1 MAIRTILAP
10 LSGGS
15 SSEGAIETACRLALR
30 FGAHVDGLHV
40 RADPTDALPLLGQ
53 DISTPV
59 AAELIELAQ
68 REGEDNAI
76 KARAV
81 FDAAIARHGFPFRDK
96 PLSAGQAAAGGTSAP
111 LPSAS
116 WREEVGQAA
125 AIVPQRARLNDLVV
139 LGQSGRVTE
148 KPHSDTLDETVVH
161 GGRPVLLAPARA
173 LGPIGEI
180 IAIAWNASPEA
191 ARAVSGA
198 LPFLVEAR
206 AVHIL
211 SVGKEDDSLS
221 DAELATYLGW
231 HGITAVAH
239 HVPPVKGV
247 KTGEALLAS
256 ARDQGADLLVMGGY
270 GHAPWREMIFGGATA
285 QVVGSSRLPVLLSH

>member
-15 SSEGAIETACRLALR
+15 SNEGAIETACRLALR
-30 FGAHVDGLHV
+30 FGAHVEGLHV

-59 AAELIELAQ
+59 AAELIEMAE

-81 FDAAIARHGFPFRDK
+81 FDAAIARHGFGLREK
-96 PLSAGQAAAGGTSAP
+96 PLGAGQAAAGGTSA
-111 LPSAS
+111 A
-116 WREEVGQAA
+116 WRETVGQAS

-139 LGQSGRVTE
+139 LGQSGRVTD

-173 LGPIGEI
+173 LAPVGEV

-206 AVHIL
+206 EVHIL
-211 SVGKEDDSLS
+211 SVGKEEESLS
-221 DAELATYLGW
+221 DAELAAYLGW
-231 HGITAVAH
+231 HGITALAH
-239 HVPPVKGV
+239 HVQPVKGV

-285 QVVGSSRLPVLLSH
+285 QIVGSSRLPVLLSH

>member
-15 SSEGAIETACRLALR
+15 SNQGAIETACQLALR
-30 FGAHVDGLHV
+30 FGAHVEGLHV
-40 RADPTDALPLLGQ
+40 RADPSDALPLLGQ

-68 REGEDNAI
+68 REGEDNAM

-81 FDAAIARHGFPFRDK
+81 FDAAIARHGFPLRDK
-96 PLSAGQAAAGGTSAP
+96 PLGAGQAAIGS
-111 LPSAS
+111 PSAA
-116 WREEVGQAA
+116 WREEVGPAA
-125 AIVPQRARLNDLVV
+125 LIVPQRARLSDLVV
-139 LGQSGRVTE
+139 LGQSGRVTD
-148 KPHSDTLDETVVH
+148 KAHSDTLDETVVH
-161 GGRPVLLAPARA
+161 GGRPVLLAPARVA
-173 LGPIGEI
+173 GPLGEI
-180 IAIAWNASPEA
+180 VAIAWNASPEA
-191 ARAVSGA
+191 ARAVAGA
-198 LPFLVEAR
+198 LPFLAEAR

-211 SVGKEDDSLS
+211 SVGKEEESLS
-221 DAELATYLGW
+221 DAELADYLGW

-239 HVPPVKGV
+239 HVMPVKGV
-247 KTGEALLAS
+247 KTGEALLAA

>member
-15 SSEGAIETACRLALR
+15 SNEGAIETACRLALR
-30 FGAHVDGLHV
+30 FGAHVEGLHV

-59 AAELIELAQ
+59 AAELIGLAE

-81 FDAAIARHGFPFRDK
+81 FDAAIARHGFALREK
-96 PLSAGQAAAGGTSAP
+96 PLGAGQAAAGGTSA
-111 LPSAS
+111 A
-116 WREEVGQAA
+116 WREAVGQVS

-139 LGQSGRVTE
+139 LGQSGRVAD

-161 GGRPVLLAPARA
+161 GGRPVLLASARA
-173 LGPIGEI
+173 LGPVGEVV
-180 IAIAWNASPEA
+180 AIAWNASPEA

-211 SVGKEDDSLS
+211 SVGKEEEALS
-221 DAELATYLGW
+221 DAELAAYLGW
-231 HGITAVAH
+231 HGIAAAAH
-239 HVPPVKGV
+239 HVQPVKGV

-285 QVVGSSRLPVLLSH
+285 QIVGTSRLPVLLSH

>member
-15 SSEGAIETACRLALR
+15 SNEGAIETACRLALR
-30 FGAHVDGLHV
+30 FGAHVEGLHV

-59 AAELIELAQ
+59 AAELIELAE

-81 FDAAIARHGFPFRDK
+81 FDAAIARHGFALRDK
-96 PLSAGQAAAGGTSAP
+96 PLGAGQAAVGGTSA
-111 LPSAS
+111 A
-116 WREEVGQAA
+116 WRDEVGQPTK
-125 AIVPQRARLNDLVV
+125 IVPQRARLNDLVV
-139 LGQSGRVTE
+139 LGQSGRVTD
-148 KPHSDTLDETVVH
+148 KPHSDTLEETVVH

-173 LGPIGEI
+173 LGPIGEV

-221 DAELATYLGW
+221 DAELAAYLGW
-231 HGITAVAH
+231 HGVTAVAH

-247 KTGEALLAS
+247 KTGEALLAA
-256 ARDQGADLLVMGGY
+256 ARDQSADLLVMGGY

-285 QVVGSSRLPVLLSH
+285 QIVGTSLLPVLLSH

>member
-15 SSEGAIETACRLALR
+15 SNEGAIETACRLALR
-30 FGAHVDGLHV
+30 FGAHVEGLHV

-59 AAELIELAQ
+59 AAELIGLAE

-81 FDAAIARHGFPFRDK
+81 FDAAIARHGFALREK
-96 PLSAGQAAAGGTSAP
+96 PLGAGQAAAGGTSA
-111 LPSAS
+111 A
-116 WREEVGQAA
+116 WREAVGQVS
-125 AIVPQRARLNDLVV
+125 AIVSQRARLNDLVV
-139 LGQSGRVTE
+139 LGQSGRVAD

-173 LGPIGEI
+173 LGPVGEVV
-180 IAIAWNASPEA
+180 AIAWNASPEA

-211 SVGKEDDSLS
+211 SVGKEEEALS
-221 DAELATYLGW
+221 DAELAAYLGW
-231 HGITAVAH
+231 HGIAAAAH
-239 HVPPVKGV
+239 HVQPVKGV

-285 QVVGSSRLPVLLSH
+285 QIVGTSRLPVLLSH

>member
-1 MAIRTILAP
+1 MAIRTILVP

-15 SSEGAIETACRLALR
+15 SNEGAIETACRLALR
-30 FGAHVDGLHV
+30 FGAHVEGLHV

-81 FDAAIARHGFPFRDK
+81 FDAAIARHGFALSDK
-96 PLSAGQAAAGGTSAP
+96 PLGAGPAAAGGI
-111 LPSAS
+111 SAS
-116 WREEVGQAA
+116 WREEVGQST

-139 LGQSGRVTE
+139 LGQSGRVTD

-180 IAIAWNASPEA
+180 VAIAWNASPEA

-211 SVGKEDDSLS
+211 SVGKEDESLS
-221 DAELATYLGW
+221 DAELAAYLGW
-231 HGITAVAH
+231 HGIAATAH
-239 HVPPVKGV
+239 HVQPVKGV
-247 KTGEALLAS
+247 KTGEALLAA
-256 ARDQGADLLVMGGY
+256 ARDQAADLLVMGGY

>member
-15 SSEGAIETACRLALR
+15 SNEGAIETACRLALR
-30 FGAHVDGLHV
+30 FGAHVEGLHV

-59 AAELIELAQ
+59 AAELIEMAE
-68 REGEDNAI
+68 REGEDNAM

-81 FDAAIARHGFPFRDK
+81 FDAAIARHGFALREK
-96 PLSAGQAAAGGTSAP
+96 PLGAGQAAAGGTSA
-111 LPSAS
+111 A
-116 WREEVGQAA
+116 WRETVGQAS

-139 LGQSGRVTE
+139 LDQSGRVID

-161 GGRPVLLAPARA
+161 GGRPVLLAPTQPSGP
-173 LGPIGEI
+173 LGDTV
-180 IAIAWNASPEA
+180 AIAWNASPEA
-191 ARAVSGA
+191 ARAVAAA
-198 LPFLVEAR
+198 LPFLAASR

-211 SVGKEDDSLS
+211 SVGKEDESLS
-221 DAELATYLGW
+221 DAELAGYLGW
-231 HGITAVAH
+231 HGVTAVAH
-239 HVPPVKGV
+239 HLTPIKGV
-247 KTGEALLAS
+247 KTGEALLAA
-256 ARDQGADLLVMGGY
+256 ARDHGADLLVMGGY

-285 QVVGSSRLPVLLSH
+285 EIVGSSRLPVLLSH

>member
-15 SSEGAIETACRLALR
+15 SNEGAIETACRLALR
-30 FGAHVDGLHV
+30 FGAHVEGLHV

-59 AAELIELAQ
+59 AAELIEMAE

-81 FDAAIARHGFPFRDK
+81 FDAAIARHGLALREK
-96 PLSAGQAAAGGTSAP
+96 PLDPGQVAAGRTSA
-111 LPSAS
+111 A
-116 WREEVGQAA
+116 WRETVGQAS

-139 LGQSGRVTE
+139 LGQSGRVTD

-161 GGRPVLLAPARA
+161 GGRPVLLAPVRA
-173 LGPIGEI
+173 LVPMGEV

-211 SVGKEDDSLS
+211 SVGKEDESLS
-221 DAELATYLGW
+221 DAELAGYLGW
-231 HGITAVAH
+231 HGVTAVAH
-239 HVPPVKGV
+239 HVAPVKGV
-247 KTGEALLAS
+247 KTGEALLAA
-256 ARDQGADLLVMGGY
+256 ARDHGADLLVMGGY

-285 QVVGSSRLPVLLSH
+285 QIVGSSRLPVLLSH

>member
-15 SSEGAIETACRLALR
+15 SNEGAIETACRLALR
-30 FGAHVDGLHV
+30 FGAHVEGLHV

-59 AAELIELAQ
+59 AAELIELAE
-68 REGEDNAI
+68 REGVDNAI

-81 FDAAIARHGFPFRDK
+81 FDAAIARHGFALRDK
-96 PLSAGQAAAGGTSAP
+96 PLGAGQAAVGGTSA
-111 LPSAS
+111 A
-116 WREEVGQAA
+116 WRDEVGQSTT
-125 AIVPQRARLNDLVV
+125 IVPQRARLNDLVV
-139 LGQSGRVTE
+139 LGQSGRVTD
-148 KPHSDTLDETVVH
+148 KPHSDTLEETVIH

-221 DAELATYLGW
+221 DAELAAYLGW
-231 HGITAVAH
+231 HGVTAVAH

-247 KTGEALLAS
+247 KTGEALLAA
-256 ARDQGADLLVMGGY
+256 ARDQSADLLVMGGY

-285 QVVGSSRLPVLLSH
+285 QIVGTSLLPVLLSH

>member
-15 SSEGAIETACRLALR
+15 SNEGAIETACRLALR
-30 FGAHVDGLHV
+30 FGAHVEGLHV

-59 AAELIELAQ
+59 AAELIGLAE

-81 FDAAIARHGFPFRDK
+81 FDAAIARHGFALREK
-96 PLSAGQAAAGGTSAP
+96 PLGAGQAAAGGTSA
-111 LPSAS
+111 A
-116 WREEVGQAA
+116 WREAVGQVS

-139 LGQSGRVTE
+139 LGQSGRVAD

-173 LGPIGEI
+173 LGPVGEVV
-180 IAIAWNASPEA
+180 AIAWNASPEA

-211 SVGKEDDSLS
+211 SVGKEEEALS
-221 DAELATYLGW
+221 DAELAAYLGW
-231 HGITAVAH
+231 HGIAAAAH
-239 HVPPVKGV
+239 HVQPVKGV
-247 KTGEALLAS
+247 NTGEALLAS

-285 QVVGSSRLPVLLSH
+285 QIVGTSRLPVLLSH

>member
-15 SSEGAIETACRLALR
+15 SNEGAIETACRLALR
-30 FGAHVDGLHV
+30 FGAHVEGLHV

-59 AAELIELAQ
+59 AAELIELAE
-68 REGEDNAI
+68 REGVDNAI

-81 FDAAIARHGFPFRDK
+81 FDAAIARHGFALRDK
-96 PLSAGQAAAGGTSAP
+96 PLGAGQAAVGGTSA
-111 LPSAS
+111 A
-116 WREEVGQAA
+116 WRDEVGQSTV
-125 AIVPQRARLNDLVV
+125 IVPQRARLNDLVV
-139 LGQSGRVTE
+139 LGQSGRVTD
-148 KPHSDTLDETVVH
+148 KPHSDTLEETVVH

-173 LGPIGEI
+173 LGPIGEV

-221 DAELATYLGW
+221 DAELAAYLGW
-231 HGITAVAH
+231 HGVTAVAH

-247 KTGEALLAS
+247 KTGEALLAA
-256 ARDQGADLLVMGGY
+256 ARDQSADLLVMGGY

-285 QVVGSSRLPVLLSH
+285 QIVGTSLLPVLLSH

>member
-15 SSEGAIETACRLALR
+15 SNEGAIETACRLALR
-30 FGAHVDGLHV
+30 FGAHVEGLHV

-59 AAELIELAQ
+59 AAELIELAE
-68 REGEDNAI
+68 REGVDNAI
-76 KARAV
+76 KARAA
-81 FDAAIARHGFPFRDK
+81 FDAAIARHGFALRDK
-96 PLSAGQAAAGGTSAP
+96 PVGVSRAAAGGATAQ
-111 LPSAS
+111 LPSAA
-116 WREEVGQAA
+116 WRDEVGQPT

-139 LGQSGRVTE
+139 LGQSGRVTD

-173 LGPIGEI
+173 LGPIGEV

-221 DAELATYLGW
+221 DAELAAYLGW
-231 HGITAVAH
+231 HGVTAVAH
-239 HVPPVKGV
+239 HVLPVKGV
-247 KTGEALLAS
+247 KTGEALLAA
-256 ARDQGADLLVMGGY
+256 ARDQSADLLVMGGY

-285 QVVGSSRLPVLLSH
+285 QIVGTSLLPVLLSH

>member
-15 SSEGAIETACRLALR
+15 SNEGAIETACRLALR
-30 FGAHVDGLHV
+30 FGAHVEGLHV

-59 AAELIELAQ
+59 AAELIELAE

-81 FDAAIARHGFPFRDK
+81 FDAAIARHGFALRDK
-96 PLSAGQAAAGGTSAP
+96 PLGAGQAAVGGTSA
-111 LPSAS
+111 A
-116 WREEVGQAA
+116 WRDEVGQSTK
-125 AIVPQRARLNDLVV
+125 IVPQRARLNDLVV
-139 LGQSGRVTE
+139 LGQSGRVTD
-148 KPHSDTLDETVVH
+148 KPHSDTLEETVVH

-173 LGPIGEI
+173 LGPIGEV

-221 DAELATYLGW
+221 DAELAAYLGW
-231 HGITAVAH
+231 HGVTAVAH

-247 KTGEALLAS
+247 KTGEALLAA
-256 ARDQGADLLVMGGY
+256 ARDQSADLLVMGGY

-285 QVVGSSRLPVLLSH
+285 QIVGTSLLPVLLSH